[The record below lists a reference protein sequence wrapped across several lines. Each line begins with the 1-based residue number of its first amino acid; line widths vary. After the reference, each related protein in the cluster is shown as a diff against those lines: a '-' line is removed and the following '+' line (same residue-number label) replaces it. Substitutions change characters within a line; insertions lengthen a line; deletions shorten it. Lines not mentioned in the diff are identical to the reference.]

1 MASLASNVQNISA
14 ADNNDRAVLDEC
26 VAVLNRNVHAIAKLS
41 VDYSVRRD
49 FPPDYDGMLVG
60 VENVRLLLDNG
71 RFHYRSELARPG
83 GREPLVEEF
92 SFDGHTFFKGIA
104 RKRGTSS
111 VRRLMGD
118 NPDDEETHRKFFR
131 DRYLESVGFALPET
145 PFAWKTSSVE
155 SIVVRNLEK
164 GNVSNVEFD
173 SKVLR
178 MDIALPDL
186 SRRLKFQL
194 DREHGYAVTSREDY
208 TTDGKLIQSFRCEG
222 FGRFRKDEL
231 SLPGSCTMR
240 EYGLDKEMKQL
251 TAEPIAYEVEVSN
264 VAFDVPSDFNFAL
277 SYEPGSVV
285 IERSTEEAKESPS
298 GKVLYQVPASHDE
311 MRNAA
316 KGLAGQSRIRNWF
329 VAINVLVI
337 VVIVALAV
345 LYWKRSKQ

>member
-1 MASLASNVQNISA
+1 
-14 ADNNDRAVLDEC
+14 
-26 VAVLNRNVHAIAKLS
+26 
-41 VDYSVRRD
+41 
-49 FPPDYDGMLVG
+49 
-60 VENVRLLLDNG
+60 
-71 RFHYRSELARPG
+71 
-83 GREPLVEEF
+83 
-92 SFDGHTFFKGIA
+92 
-104 RKRGTSS
+104 
-111 VRRLMGD
+111 
-118 NPDDEETHRKFFR
+118 
-131 DRYLESVGFALPET
+131 
-145 PFAWKTSSVE
+145 
-155 SIVVRNLEK
+155 
-164 GNVSNVEFD
+164 
-173 SKVLR
+173 
-178 MDIALPDL
+178 
-186 SRRLKFQL
+186 
-194 DREHGYAVTSREDY
+194 
-208 TTDGKLIQSFRCEG
+208 
-222 FGRFRKDEL
+222 
-231 SLPGSCTMR
+231 MR